1 MKEGELKLRV
11 GNGEFVEVKVKG
23 QARLN
28 FGNKFMLLDDVY
40 FIPNFSRN
48 LVSVSLLHQQ
58 RFAVTFT
65 SFNISIS
72 FNGCEL
78 CVGCMENGLYI
89 LRPNESLALNNE
101 LFKVANP
108 RTAKRQKIDNDH
120 MTYLLHLRLGHI
132 NYDRIKRLTKAGPLK
147 ELTMG
152 DLPVCES
159 CLEGKMTKRPFFA
172 KGEMA
177 KVPLGLVHTDV
188 CTRISVHARGGND
201 YYSRYS
207 CLYLMQRKSE
217 TFDKLKKILSN
228 CPKPVR

>member
-1 MKEGELKLRV
+1 MDACVLEDDSSVWIVDSGSTNHVCISLQLLSNWKTVKEGELKLRV
-11 GNGEFVEVKVKG
+11 GNGEFVEVKAKG

-108 RTAKRQKIDNDH
+108 RTAKR
-120 MTYLLHLRLGHI
+120 
-132 NYDRIKRLTKAGPLK
+132 
-147 ELTMG
+147 
-152 DLPVCES
+152 
-159 CLEGKMTKRPFFA
+159 
-172 KGEMA
+172 
-177 KVPLGLVHTDV
+177 
-188 CTRISVHARGGND
+188 
-201 YYSRYS
+201 
-207 CLYLMQRKSE
+207 
-217 TFDKLKKILSN
+217 
-228 CPKPVR
+228 